1 MWAHK
6 AAKLVQ
12 FDLALRFSGS
22 NDIMVSDVKQIF
34 YRGLDLCEAE
44 IVLSANLDLNWLMC
58 AFNPPFAW
66 IRAAVKRTSACSGGD
81 L

>member
-1 MWAHK
+1 
-6 AAKLVQ
+6 
-12 FDLALRFSGS
+12 
-22 NDIMVSDVKQIF
+22 MVSDVKQIF

-44 IVLSANLDLNWLMC
+44 IVLSANLDLDWLMC
-58 AFNPPFAW
+58 VFNPAFAW